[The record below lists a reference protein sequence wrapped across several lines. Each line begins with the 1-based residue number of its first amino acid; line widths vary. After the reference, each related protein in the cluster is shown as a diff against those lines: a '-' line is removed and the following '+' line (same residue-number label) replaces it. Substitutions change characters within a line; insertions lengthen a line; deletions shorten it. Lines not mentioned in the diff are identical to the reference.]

1 MCLQFPHF
9 CHLDDEIHVMS
20 TFMAIECISWFD
32 IVVRL
37 FYFIICV
44 TEEWNGN
51 CIYMTAWTLS
61 SFCRSTWTKKCIK
74 RSWMCMME
82 LKRIST
88 VKNCNKSGIGR
99 MPEFRTLNLKITGKQ
114 LVVNVSERGLSLYVL
129 GGLIHTQTY
138 NLQGICHKAKHCTR
152 WQVIS
157 GLVLS

>member
-1 MCLQFPHF
+1 
-9 CHLDDEIHVMS
+9 MS

-114 LVVNVSERGLSLYVL
+114 LAKEGWVYMFWGVLFTHRPTTYKGSVTKQNIALADKSFRVWFYLSWKEQP
-129 GGLIHTQTY
+129 LIVTVWH
-138 NLQGICHKAKHCTR
+138 LF
-152 WQVIS
+152 
-157 GLVLS
+157 